1 MNNKEKLVF
10 AFTEALG
17 VDDNLIVDSLKY
29 QSITEWDSVS
39 HMILITELEDI
50 FEISIETDDVIDLS
64 SVKKAKEILS
74 KYNVNFD

>member
-1 MNNKEKLVF
+1 MNNKEKLVY

-17 VDDNLIVDSLKY
+17 VDEDLIVNSLKY
-29 QSITEWDSVS
+29 QSIKEWDSVS

-64 SVKKAKEILS
+64 SVEKAKKILS
-74 KYNVNFD
+74 KYSINFD